1 MSTSSLNGDG
11 AEELT
16 MLPPPPEAVDGLGV
30 VVVGLIVHAVRV
42 VAVPPLV
49 LDPDG
54 HVLHADA
61 LTLSTY
67 FAFNPQSVQT
77 VAVPPTLK
85 VPGAQPWQSESVS
98 DVPDWSIFPGPH
110 VLIDFGRHG
119 PVSSKLLN
127 APELHAVQI
136 ESADAVPAAKPN
148 PAGHFVLVCGV
159 QAPSRV
165 EYVPPVH
172 PPSQNAS
179 VLAVPDFKSDPE
191 EHVGV
196 EYAVHAVWSFVAE
209 NWPAAHAEQVASADE
224 EPVPYPSPA
233 THAVVGHVTHGCAS
247 TSALNDPL
255 THVEHELSVVVLPAA
270 NPFVAGQ
277 VVSE

>member
-1 MSTSSLNGDG
+1 LSTSSLNGDG

-85 VPGAQPWQSESVS
+85 VPGAQPWQNESISV
-98 DVPDWSIFPGPH
+98 VPDWSTFPGPH
-110 VLIDFGRHG
+110 VLTECGPQAEVSSIVEYVPGAQGAHIESVDAFPMAFPFPLPHFLVDFERHG
-119 PVSSKLLN
+119 PVSSELLN
-127 APELHAVQI
+127 VPELHSVQI
-136 ESADAVPAAKPN
+136 ESVDAVPAAKPK
-148 PAGHFVLVCGV
+148 PAGHLVLVCGV
-159 QAPSRV
+159 QAPS
-165 EYVPPVH
+165 
-172 PPSQNAS
+172 
-179 VLAVPDFKSDPE
+179 
-191 EHVGV
+191 
-196 EYAVHAVWSFVAE
+196 
-209 NWPAAHAEQVASADE
+209 
-224 EPVPYPSPA
+224 
-233 THAVVGHVTHGCAS
+233 
-247 TSALNDPL
+247 
-255 THVEHELSVVVLPAA
+255 
-270 NPFVAGQ
+270 
-277 VVSE
+277 